1 MHLLQRIR
9 TTIFKINKP
18 STFFFFGGGDILRVS
33 KHTVFDSLRSQT
45 HLLSSVYF
53 AKLRN
58 KKTINIISK
67 KETPLMS
74 RTVML
79 LYFSS
84 KKHAF
89 GLRRWR
95 MDCFFGTRQIVA
107 VVSFLLS
114 TVLLSN
120 SSRGR
125 LFISDEYP
133 QSIF

>member
-1 MHLLQRIR
+1 
-9 TTIFKINKP
+9 
-18 STFFFFGGGDILRVS
+18 
-33 KHTVFDSLRSQT
+33 
-45 HLLSSVYF
+45 
-53 AKLRN
+53 
-58 KKTINIISK
+58 
-67 KETPLMS
+67 MS